1 MKKIIFTIAACLMA
15 VIASAQ
21 PMGGRPMGGGPRGG
35 MGGARGAMAGP
46 RGGMGMEKPFYELE
60 SDSIA
65 NARIQDV
72 AGRLDLTEKQLDK
85 MIKLY
90 AQEFEEIC
98 RNLQMSV
105 REFQMM
111 QNGGFRGRNNMMM
124 GVQTPTNVQFDT
136 AAARKTYDQIIA
148 KFDKR
153 YKKALKPEQYEL
165 WKSMPGTTLDNKFS
179 SILQHVQ
186 DNTQSMY

>member
-1 MKKIIFTIAACLMA
+1 MKKLLFTIAACLVA

-21 PMGGRPMGGGPRGG
+21 PMGGRPMGGGRPMAGRPMGG
-35 MGGARGAMAGP
+35 PMGGAQ
-46 RGGMGMEKPFYELE
+46 KPFYELE

-65 NARIQDV
+65 DAKIQDV
-72 AGRLDLTEKQLDK
+72 AGRLDLTEKQFDK

-111 QNGGFRGRNNMMM
+111 QNGGFRGRGGMM
-124 GVQTPTNVQFDT
+124 GAETNTANVQFDT
-136 AAARKTYDQIIA
+136 AAAKKTYDQIIA

-153 YKKALKPEQYEL
+153 YKKALEPEQYEV
-165 WKSMPGTTLDNKFS
+165 WKTLTATTLDNKFS

-186 DNTQSMY
+186 ENTESMF

>member
-1 MKKIIFTIAACLMA
+1 MKKLIFTIAACFVA
-15 VIASAQ
+15 VLASAQ
-21 PMGGRPMGGGPRGG
+21 PMGGRPMGGRPPMGGPMGG
-35 MGGARGAMAGP
+35 MT
-46 RGGMGMEKPFYELE
+46 KPFYELE

-72 AGRLDLTEKQLDK
+72 AGLLDLSEKQYDK
-85 MIKLY
+85 IVKLY

-105 REFQMM
+105 REFQIM
-111 QNGGFRGRNNMMM
+111 QNGGFRGRGNNMMAA
-124 GVQTPTNVQFDT
+124 QAPANAQFDT
-136 AAARKTYDQIIA
+136 AAARKTYDQIIQ

-153 YKKALKPEQYEL
+153 YKKALNVEQYEA
-165 WKSMPGTTLDNKFS
+165 WKGLAGTTLDNKFS

-186 DNTQSMY
+186 ENTESMF

>member
-1 MKKIIFTIAACLMA
+1 MKKLLFTIAACLVA
-15 VIASAQ
+15 VVASAQ
-21 PMGGRPMGGGPRGG
+21 PMGGRPMGGRPMGGRSMGPMGG
-35 MGGARGAMAGP
+35 MQ
-46 RGGMGMEKPFYELE
+46 KPFYELE

-65 NARIQDV
+65 DAKIQDV
-72 AGRLDLTEKQLDK
+72 AGRLDLTEKQFDK

-111 QNGGFRGRNNMMM
+111 QNGGFRGNAMAAQNA
-124 GVQTPTNVQFDT
+124 NVQFDT
-136 AAARKTYDQIIA
+136 ATARKTYDQIIA

-153 YKKALKPEQYEL
+153 YKKALEPEQYEV
-165 WKSMPGTTLDNKFS
+165 WKTLSATTLDNKFS

-186 DNTQSMY
+186 ENTQSMF

>member
-1 MKKIIFTIAACLMA
+1 MKKIIFTIAACFVA

-21 PMGGRPMGGGPRGG
+21 PMGGP
-35 MGGARGAMAGP
+35 
-46 RGGMGMEKPFYELE
+46 MGMEKPFYEQE

-72 AGRLDLTEKQLDK
+72 AGRLDLTEKQYDK
-85 MIKLY
+85 VVKLY

-111 QNGGFRGRNNMMM
+111 QNGGFRGRGGMM
-124 GVQTPTNVQFDT
+124 GAETTTTNVQFDT
-136 AAARKTYDQIIA
+136 AAAKKTYDQIIA
-148 KFDKR
+148 KFEKR
-153 YKKALKPEQYEL
+153 YKKALNAEQYEV
-165 WKSMPGTTLDNKFS
+165 WKTLSATTLDNKFN

-186 DNTQSMY
+186 QNTESMF

>member
-1 MKKIIFTIAACLMA
+1 MKKFLFTIAACLVA

-21 PMGGRPMGGGPRGG
+21 PMGGRPMGGRPMGGRPMGGPTGG
-35 MGGARGAMAGP
+35 MQ
-46 RGGMGMEKPFYELE
+46 KPFYELE

-65 NARIQDV
+65 DAKIQDV
-72 AGRLDLTEKQLDK
+72 AGRLDLTEKQFEK

-111 QNGGFRGRNNMMM
+111 QNGGFLGNAMAAQN
-124 GVQTPTNVQFDT
+124 TNVQFDT

-148 KFDKR
+148 KYDKR
-153 YKKALKPEQYEL
+153 YKKALEPEQYEV
-165 WKSMPGTTLDNKFS
+165 WKTLSATTLDNKFS

-186 DNTQSMY
+186 ENTQSMF

>member
-1 MKKIIFTIAACLMA
+1 MKKLLFTIAACLVA

-21 PMGGRPMGGGPRGG
+21 PMGGRPMGGGRPPMGAPRG
-35 MGGARGAMAGP
+35 A
-46 RGGMGMEKPFYELE
+46 GMGMEKPFYELE

-72 AGRLDLTEKQLDK
+72 AGRLDLTEKQYDK
-85 MIKLY
+85 IVKLY
-90 AQEFEEIC
+90 AQEFEELC

-111 QNGGFRGRNNMMM
+111 QNGGFRGRNNMMAQ
-124 GVQTPTNVQFDT
+124 QTPTNVQFDT
-136 AAARKTYDQIIA
+136 EAARKTYNQIIQ

-153 YKKALKPEQYEL
+153 YKKALNADQYTL
-165 WKSMPGTTLDNKFS
+165 WKELSGTTMDNKFS

-186 DNTQSMY
+186 DNTQSMF

>member
-1 MKKIIFTIAACLMA
+1 MKKIIFTIAACLVA

-21 PMGGRPMGGGPRGG
+21 PMGGRPMGGGR
-35 MGGARGAMAGP
+35 MGGRPMGGP
-46 RGGMGMEKPFYELE
+46 MGGMEKPFYELE

-72 AGRLDLTEKQLDK
+72 AGRLDLSEKQLDK

-90 AQEFEEIC
+90 SQEFEELC

-111 QNGGFRGRNNMMM
+111 QNGGFRGRGNMM
-124 GVQTPTNVQFDT
+124 GAQVTPTNVQFDT
-136 AAARKTYDQIIA
+136 QNAKKTYDQIIK

-153 YKKALKPEQYEL
+153 YKKALNAEQYTVWQEL
-165 WKSMPGTTLDNKFS
+165 AGARLDNKFS

-186 DNTQSMY
+186 ENTQSMF

>member
-1 MKKIIFTIAACLMA
+1 MKKLLFTIATCLVA
-15 VIASAQ
+15 VLASAQ
-21 PMGGRPMGGGPRGG
+21 PMGRPMGGRPMGGPMGP
-35 MGGARGAMAGP
+35 MG
-46 RGGMGMEKPFYELE
+46 GMEKPFYEQE

-65 NARIQDV
+65 NAKIQDV
-72 AGRLDLTEKQLDK
+72 AGLLDLTEKQFDK

-111 QNGGFRGRNNMMM
+111 QNGGFRGRGGMM
-124 GVQTPTNVQFDT
+124 GAETTTNVQFDT

-148 KFDKR
+148 KYDKR
-153 YKKALKPEQYEL
+153 YKKALETTQYET
-165 WKSMPGTTLDNKFS
+165 WKTLTATTLDNKFS

-186 DNTQSMY
+186 ENTQSMF

>member
-1 MKKIIFTIAACLMA
+1 MKKILFTIAACLVA

-21 PMGGRPMGGGPRGG
+21 PMGGRPMGGRP
-35 MGGARGAMAGP
+35 MGGRPMGGP
-46 RGGMGMEKPFYELE
+46 MGGMEKPFYELE

-65 NARIQDV
+65 DAKIQDV
-72 AGRLDLTEKQLDK
+72 AGRLDLTEKQFNK

-111 QNGGFRGRNNMMM
+111 QNGGFRGRGGMM
-124 GVQTPTNVQFDT
+124 GAEPNANVQFDT
-136 AAARKTYDQIIA
+136 AAAKKTYDQIIA
-148 KFDKR
+148 KYDKR
-153 YKKALKPEQYEL
+153 YKKALEASQYEI
-165 WKSMPGTTLDNKFS
+165 WKTLTATTLDNKFS

-186 DNTQSMY
+186 ENTQSMF

>member
-1 MKKIIFTIAACLMA
+1 MKRILFTTAACLMA

-21 PMGGRPMGGGPRGG
+21 PMGGRPMGGGRMPMGAPRGG
-35 MGGARGAMAGP
+35 M
-46 RGGMGMEKPFYELE
+46 GMGMEKPFYELE

-65 NARIQDV
+65 NARIVDV
-72 AGRLDLTEKQLDK
+72 AGRLDLSEKQLDK
-85 MIKLY
+85 MVKLY
-90 AQEFEEIC
+90 AKEFEEIC

-105 REFQMM
+105 REYQMM
-111 QNGGFRGRNNMMM
+111 QNGGFGGRNNMMM
-124 GVQTPTNVQFDT
+124 GAQTPTNVQFDT
-136 AAARKTYDQIIA
+136 AAARKTYDQIIT

-165 WKSMPGTTLDNKFS
+165 WKTMAGTTLDNKFS

-186 DNTQSMY
+186 ENTQSMF

>member
-1 MKKIIFTIAACLMA
+1 MKKLLFTIAACLVA

-21 PMGGRPMGGGPRGG
+21 PMGGRPMGGRPPMGGPMGGG
-35 MGGARGAMAGP
+35 MQ
-46 RGGMGMEKPFYELE
+46 KPFYELE

-65 NARIQDV
+65 NAKIQDV
-72 AGRLDLTEKQLDK
+72 AGRLDLTEKQFDK

-90 AQEFEEIC
+90 SQEFEEIC

-111 QNGGFRGRNNMMM
+111 QNGGFRGRGNMM
-124 GVQTPTNVQFDT
+124 GAQETANVQFDT
-136 AAARKTYDQIIA
+136 AAAKKTYDQIIA
-148 KFDKR
+148 KFEKR
-153 YKKALKPEQYEL
+153 YKKALNDEQYAL
-165 WKSMPGTTLDNKFS
+165 WQEMSGTKLDNKFN

-186 DNTQSMY
+186 QNTESMF

>member
-1 MKKIIFTIAACLMA
+1 MKKIIFTIAACFVA
-15 VIASAQ
+15 VLASAQ
-21 PMGGRPMGGGPRGG
+21 PMGGRPPMGGGRP
-35 MGGARGAMAGP
+35 MGGPGRMPMG
-46 RGGMGMEKPFYELE
+46 GMEKPFYELE

-65 NARIQDV
+65 NAKIMDV
-72 AGRLDLTEKQLDK
+72 AGRLDLTEKQYDK

-111 QNGGFRGRNNMMM
+111 QNGGFRGRGNMM
-124 GVQTPTNVQFDT
+124 GAEPNTNVQFDT
-136 AAARKTYDQIIA
+136 STARKTYDEIIA
-148 KFDKR
+148 KYDKR
-153 YKKALKPEQYEL
+153 YKKALETEQYEV
-165 WKSMPGTTLDNKFS
+165 WKTLTATTLDNKFS

-186 DNTQSMY
+186 ENTQSMF

>member
-1 MKKIIFTIAACLMA
+1 MKKIIFTIAACLVA

-21 PMGGRPMGGGPRGG
+21 PMGGRPPMGGGRPP
-35 MGGARGAMAGP
+35 MGGPMG
-46 RGGMGMEKPFYELE
+46 GMEKPFYEQE

-72 AGRLDLTEKQLDK
+72 AGRLDLSEKQLDK
-85 MIKLY
+85 MVKLY
-90 AQEFEEIC
+90 AQEFEELC

-111 QNGGFRGRNNMMM
+111 QNGGFRGRGNNMM
-124 GVQTPTNVQFDT
+124 GAAQTPTNVQFDT
-136 AAARKTYDQIIA
+136 EAAKKTYDQIIK

-153 YKKALKPEQYEL
+153 FKKALDDKQYAIWKEL
-165 WKSMPGTTLDNKFS
+165 PGTTMDNKFN

-186 DNTQSMY
+186 QNTQSMF

>member
-1 MKKIIFTIAACLMA
+1 MKKLLFTIAACLVA

-21 PMGGRPMGGGPRGG
+21 PMGGRPMGGRP
-35 MGGARGAMAGP
+35 MGGRPMGGP
-46 RGGMGMEKPFYELE
+46 MGGMEKPFYELE

-65 NARIQDV
+65 NAKIQDV
-72 AGRLDLTEKQLDK
+72 AGRLDLTEKQFDK

-90 AQEFEEIC
+90 SQEFEEIC

-111 QNGGFRGRNNMMM
+111 QNGGFRGRGGNNMMGM
-124 GVQTPTNVQFDT
+124 QQTSTNVQFDT
-136 AAARKTYDQIIA
+136 AAAKKTYDQIIA
-148 KFDKR
+148 KYDKR
-153 YKKALKPEQYEL
+153 YKKALEASQYEV
-165 WKSMPGTTLDNKFS
+165 WKTLTATTLDNKFS

-186 DNTQSMY
+186 ENTQSMF